1 MNIAFCGG
9 MGSGKTTAA
18 SYLSRNYGFSKLSL
32 AAPIKFFIRDILE
45 IDKTDPSFRN
55 AAQQLG
61 GLFREFDKDCWTK
74 YLLKT
79 MGSRPIVIDDAR
91 YGNEVK
97 LLLEHGFHIIYLVC
111 PSEIRASRCLT
122 RDGVFDK
129 KSLSHESE
137 IESVFIPF
145 LDEFYESESAGRSKT
160 VLSDT
165 GLEHF
170 ENVIDTAYHEFI
182 KNEA

>member
-32 AAPIKFFIRDILE
+32 AMPIKLFIRDILE
-45 IDKTDPSFRN
+45 IDKTDPFFRD

-79 MGSRPIVIDDAR
+79 MGDGNIVVDDAR
-91 YGNEVK
+91 YKNEIK
-97 LLLEHGFHIIYLVC
+97 LLLEHGFHIIYLIC
-111 PSEIRASRCLT
+111 PSETRAARCLA
-122 RDGVFDK
+122 RDGVFNRR
-129 KSLSHESE
+129 SLSHESE
-137 IESVFIPF
+137 IESIFIPF
-145 LDEFYESESAGRSKT
+145 LDEFHESESAGLSKT

-165 GLEHF
+165 NLEFF
-170 ENVIDTAYHEFI
+170 ENTIDTAYHEFI